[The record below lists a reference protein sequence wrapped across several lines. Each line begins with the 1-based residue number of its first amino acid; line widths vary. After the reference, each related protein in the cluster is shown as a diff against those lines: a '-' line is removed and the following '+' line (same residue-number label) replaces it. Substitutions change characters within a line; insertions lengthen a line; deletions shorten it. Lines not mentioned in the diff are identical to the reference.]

1 MSQPIDRKSRTMV
14 AWAILVVVGVGLVS
28 AGIMIPP
35 LGAAILLV
43 AASVGLLFLVGWAI
57 VEVFGSGH

>member
-1 MSQPIDRKSRTMV
+1 MV